1 MEKKPNLSSHNFLY
15 RFPISLILGFL
26 ALINASILTNG
37 FLKFCSTMTTNDNRI
52 TSCTQLNQLFFEQY
66 PNVSLFF
73 LYMLLAIIASWC
85 QLAFFIGVIAIL
97 TIRLGSSFDWS
108 NHNNHVN
115 KQIDDKPINTIKQ
128 SSNEKP

>member
-1 MEKKPNLSSHNFLY
+1 
-15 RFPISLILGFL
+15 
-26 ALINASILTNG
+26 
-37 FLKFCSTMTTNDNRI
+37 MTAKDSPI

-73 LYMLLAIIASWC
+73 IYMLLAIIASWF

-108 NHNNHVN
+108 NNSN
-115 KQIDDKPINTIKQ
+115 KQIDEKPICTIKQ
-128 SSNEKP
+128 STMEKP